1 METLWPYILPLPTK
15 STRQYKILLS
25 VFKSKVSFEI
35 MHLMPVDKPIYQKD
49 VIEKLRK
56 HSNKTV
62 IQGLNR
68 LVSAGVLEEGME
80 KVAAKHKKV
89 WVKWYKSTSLGKW
102 LVLLLIPPKQIP
114 REKVEATIK
123 ALFKLYVKNAVN
135 LCKTYEVNPEVIRE
149 IFEKT
154 YQKTIE

>member
-35 MHLMPVDKPIYQKD
+35 MRLMPVDKAIYQKD
-49 VIEKLRK
+49 LIGKLCR

-62 IQGLNR
+62 IEGLNR

-80 KVAAKHKKV
+80 KVAVNDKNV
-89 WVKWYKSTSLGKW
+89 WVKWYKPTFLGKW

-114 REKVEATIK
+114 REKVEETIK
-123 ALFKLYVKNAVN
+123 TLFTLYIKNAVD
-135 LCKTYEVNPEVIRE
+135 LCKNYEVNPEVIKE
-149 IFEKT
+149 IFEET
-154 YQKTIE
+154 YQKAI

>member
-35 MHLMPVDKPIYQKD
+35 MRLMPVDKPIHQKD
-49 VIEKLRK
+49 IIEKLRK

-62 IQGLNR
+62 IAGLNR

-80 KVAAKHKKV
+80 KVTTKNKTV
-89 WVKWYKSTSLGKW
+89 WVKWYKSTFLGKW
-102 LVLLLIPPKQIP
+102 LVILLIPPKQIP
-114 REKVEATIK
+114 REKVETTIK
-123 ALFKLYVKNAVN
+123 ALFTLYVKNAVN
-135 LCKTYEVNPEVIRE
+135 LCKNYEVDPAVIKE

-154 YQKTIE
+154 YQTAMK

>member
-15 STRQYKILLS
+15 SARQYKILLS
-25 VFKSKVSFEI
+25 VFKSKVSLEI
-35 MHLMPVDKPIYQKD
+35 MRLMPVDQRIYQKD
-49 VIEKLRK
+49 LIEKLRM

-62 IQGLNR
+62 IEGLNR

-80 KVAAKHKKV
+80 KLAAKDKKV
-89 WVKWYKSTSLGKW
+89 WVKWYRSTFLGKW

-114 REKVEATIK
+114 REKVEKTIK
-123 ALFKLYVKNAVN
+123 ALFTLYVKNAVN
-135 LCKTYEVNPEVIRE
+135 LCKNYKVNPEVIKE

-154 YQKTIE
+154 YQKAMV

>member
-35 MHLMPVDKPIYQKD
+35 MRLMPVDKAIYQKD
-49 VIEKLRK
+49 LIEKLCR

-62 IQGLNR
+62 IEGLNR
-68 LVSAGVLEEGME
+68 LASAGVLEEGME
-80 KVAAKHKKV
+80 KVAVNDKNV
-89 WVKWYKSTSLGKW
+89 WVKWYKPTFLGKW

-114 REKVEATIK
+114 REKVEETIK
-123 ALFKLYVKNAVN
+123 TLFTLYVKNAVD
-135 LCKTYEVNPEVIRE
+135 LCKNYEVNPEVIKE
-149 IFEKT
+149 IFEQT
-154 YQKTIE
+154 YRMAME